1 MCHVVVVSLAI
12 IAHLV
17 NGVVFSP
24 LALFQA
30 QAAHESAD
38 CASMPHGNELARNST
53 SWHLHMSTS
62 EQKRGNNANVM
73 TDLHHTIMWYS
84 IIVLKRSLQ
93 NLLARSMQRMGME
106 VRGQGACEHQ
116 WIKITS

>member
-1 MCHVVVVSLAI
+1 VCHVVVVSLAI